1 MLCKGKV
8 QKEILVEKSEKAWIK
23 RGILYIVQNGKLEVK
38 I

>member
-1 MLCKGKV
+1 MLCKRKM

-23 RGILYIVQNGKLEVK
+23 RGTLYIVQNGKLEAR